1 MSNSIAGGQLKT
13 YNSNLPYT
21 TSGTAGTSGV
31 IVYGQVQAGFQG
43 GITNTITN
51 AENTGASTASLYYMG
66 CTHFN
71 NIAGNNGVYMGP
83 AGSEIPLIDK
93 QESILAV
100 CTVSAATVYWGV
112 TPFQCTMTGYWTQ
125 DGAAVGA
132 ATANMVAIYS
142 GSSASGG
149 LLATIANPTGG
160 GPGDTYTWACATPAT
175 VIAGGQPISFNFNT
189 TVVGTAYG
197 QYVTAV
203 LTRVGI

>member
-1 MSNSIAGGQLKT
+1 MANSVKGGQLTT

-31 IVYGQVQAGFQG
+31 IIYPVSAAGVQG
-43 GITNTITN
+43 GITN
-51 AENTGASTASLYYMG
+51 AAAAGGTGSTAGIYYAG
-66 CTHFN
+66 ITHFN
-71 NIAGNNGVYMGP
+71 NISGINGLMVGP
-83 AGSEIPLIDK
+83 AGAEIPMIDK
-93 QESILAV
+93 QESVVAI
-100 CTVSAATVYWGV
+100 CTVSAQTVAWAV

-125 DGAAVGA
+125 DGAAVAA
-132 ATANMVAIYS
+132 ATANMCAIYA

-149 LLATIANPTGG
+149 LLATIVNATGG

-189 TVVGTAYG
+189 TVLGTAYG